1 MRSLQKKVQ
10 NFCETNNITGT
21 PESRLMDTVSEL
33 GEVAKEV
40 LLASN
45 YGKSAL
51 RNNEKIEME
60 IGDVIFSIITLSN
73 SLEINIE
80 DALDKALEKYNE
92 RLAKGYLGSENRND

>member
-1 MRSLQKKVQ
+1 MIGLQKKVK
-10 NFCETNNITGT
+10 NFCEINNISGT
-21 PESRLMDTVSEL
+21 PESRLIDMVSEL

-51 RNNEKIEME
+51 QKNEKLEME

-73 SLEINIE
+73 SLEINME
-80 DALDKALEKYNE
+80 NALNKSLEKYNI
-92 RLAKGYLGSENRND
+92 RLSKGRLGSKEV